1 MAISSDTKDGKLW
14 PSSIEKHFI
23 DVLVEEEFKGN
34 MPNRQF
40 KKGLWIIIQNEF
52 NQQAEKNCHKDQLRQ
67 KFQRLKQRHQVFFEL
82 ISHSGMG
89 WDSVTKTF
97 TGIDEAW
104 AHIAALFNIGTAT
117 RILQISSSQPAP
129 NSDEEQELDAA
140 FPMHGV
146 HMNMEADSGDDVD
159 ELPTPVEGQGNKRA
173 EKLPSHIASF
183 ARKKRKESP
192 LAR

>member
-1 MAISSDTKDGKLW
+1 
-14 PSSIEKHFI
+14 
-23 DVLVEEEFKGN
+23 
-34 MPNRQF
+34 
-40 KKGLWIIIQNEF
+40 
-52 NQQAEKNCHKDQLRQ
+52 
-67 KFQRLKQRHQVFFEL
+67 
-82 ISHSGMG
+82 MG

-104 AHIAALFNIGTAT
+104 AHIAAVSVI
-117 RILQISSSQPAP
+117 AP

-173 EKLPSHIASF
+173 RKLPSHIASL
-183 ARKKRKESP
+183 ARKKRKGESLSEMTNAINNFKELSRQRLSKDSDSRP
-192 LAR
+192 ESVNSVLGGDRFSMDRVVKILNSIENVDDLTMFKVLKEFHNPDSKAAFISLRLDRRRG

>member
-1 MAISSDTKDGKLW
+1 
-14 PSSIEKHFI
+14 
-23 DVLVEEEFKGN
+23 
-34 MPNRQF
+34 
-40 KKGLWIIIQNEF
+40 
-52 NQQAEKNCHKDQLRQ
+52 
-67 KFQRLKQRHQVFFEL
+67 
-82 ISHSGMG
+82 MG

-104 AHIAALFNIGTAT
+104 AHIAAVSVI
-117 RILQISSSQPAP
+117 AP